1 MQNIIITRSCILKLF
16 QLKLKLEL
24 TEYKLESNFSES
36 SPDIV
41 QGLLDQLEDAQ
52 MVLCTGISE
61 ENAVQTNLV
70 KTVRVYLTTLLGTVS
85 VPLISLLVNTT
96 Q

>member
-1 MQNIIITRSCILKLF
+1 MHFKLF